1 MEHKVRIAFCFCF
14 LLDLFD
20 ALTRCNDLIPHQ
32 SDPLILIGLEYFGEF
47 SRISFHG
54 FVFHIADIEQPL
66 TRGNLINLAHIL
78 PKQSQDFDL
87 YLVETFNEVV
97 HLTLYAH
104 PDPMNPF
111 KQLENPT

>member
-1 MEHKVRIAFCFCF
+1 VEEAASQGKN
-14 LLDLFD
+14 
-20 ALTRCNDLIPHQ
+20 T
-32 SDPLILIGLEYFGEF
+32 
-47 SRISFHG
+47 IS
-54 FVFHIADIEQPL
+54 DIEQPL